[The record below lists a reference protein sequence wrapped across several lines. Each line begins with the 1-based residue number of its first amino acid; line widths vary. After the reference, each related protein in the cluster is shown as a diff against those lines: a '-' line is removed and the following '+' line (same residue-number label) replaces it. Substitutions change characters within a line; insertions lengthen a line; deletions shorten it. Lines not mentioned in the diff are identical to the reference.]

1 MQTLLSIVLLSITT
15 CSLGQ
20 TDIIEMKSRNA
31 SLKKY
36 KRTFH
41 SSDNDHALTNFG
53 MAPMPEIRTAVLDSV
68 KAISDSVSVV
78 YTSNYCSRGYQPL
91 DVELFIDSNEV
102 QREVEKPTRIYPKPR
117 VGRLWKPG
125 ADTVT
130 NHPIF
135 TKRHSL
141 DSVKEVIDRS
151 YHFNLPSDSI
161 RFIGFDNA
169 SKIMNEDSVQPVKH
183 KRQKK
188 NSFGWELVFMIL
200 TPILFLLGMHKF
212 MTSKVLD

>member
-1 MQTLLSIVLLSITT
+1 MKTLLSIALLSIAT
-15 CSLGQ
+15 CSFGQ

-36 KRTFH
+36 MRTFH
-41 SSDNDHALTNFG
+41 SSDSDHVPSNFG
-53 MAPMPEIRTAVLDSV
+53 MIPTPEIRTAVLDSV

-78 YTSNYCSRGYQPL
+78 YTSNYCRRVNEPL
-91 DVELFIDSNEV
+91 KIEFYTDSNGV
-102 QREVEKPTRIYPKPR
+102 QRKIEEPAQTYQNPRI
-117 VGRLWKPG
+117 GRLWQAG

-169 SKIMNEDSVQPVKH
+169 SKISNEDSVQPVLSLIH
-183 KRQKK
+183 
-188 NSFGWELVFMIL
+188 I
-200 TPILFLLGMHKF
+200 
-212 MTSKVLD
+212 